1 MEAGWRKGAEGQ
13 CKAASER
20 DRRALELG
28 RGQKQLATT
37 AQLAS
42 VGFSAGAVKYRADT
56 GRLFPLHSGVHS
68 LSPPPFTHD
77 QRLLAATL
85 AAGVE
90 SAVSDHAAGWL
101 LGLLGR
107 FPDLI
112 DVICLRGAGRGR
124 HGLRIHRRSL
134 AAVDVTH
141 CRGIPS
147 TTATRTIVDL
157 ASTLHVHEL
166 ESVLLLASS
175 RGLINDQRL
184 TQLVIAHHGRPGAPK
199 LRAVLGM
206 GTPRVRSGVE
216 VRYLQICR
224 MAELQEPLVNQE
236 IVVGDRTFEVD
247 FHWPDLRIVV
257 EVDGYAFH
265 GGRSRA
271 NQDRDREQC
280 LTIGGWSVHRFTRD
294 QIVGDPA
301 QVARRTVAI
310 MGQAEFSGGKPPIS
324 SGNPPLNP

>member
-1 MEAGWRKGAEGQ
+1 MEGGWRKSTEDQ
-13 CKAASER
+13 WKSASER

-28 RGQKQLATT
+28 RAQKQLATT
-37 AQLAS
+37 AQLANA
-42 VGFSAGAVKYRADT
+42 GFSAGAIQYRADI
-56 GRLFPLHSGVHS
+56 GRLFPLHSGVYS
-68 LSPPPFTHD
+68 LSPPPFTLD
-77 QRLLAATL
+77 QQLLAATL
-85 AAGVE
+85 AAGE
-90 SAVSDHAAGWL
+90 GSAVSNHAAGWL

-107 FPDLI
+107 FPDFI
-112 DVICLRGAGRGR
+112 DVISLRGTGRGR
-124 HGLRIHRRSL
+124 RGLRVHRRSL

-147 TTATRTIVDL
+147 TNATRTIVDL
-157 ASTLHVHEL
+157 ASTLDVNAL
-166 ESVLLLASS
+166 ESALLLASS

-184 TQLVIAHHGRPGAPK
+184 TQLAIAHHGRPGAPK

-224 MAELQEPLVNQE
+224 TAGLQEPLVNQE
-236 IVVGDRTFEVD
+236 IVVGNRTFEVD

-271 NQDRDREQC
+271 NEDRDREQC

-294 QIVGDPA
+294 QIVDDPA

-310 MGQAEFSGGKPPIS
+310 IRQAEFSGGKPLGV